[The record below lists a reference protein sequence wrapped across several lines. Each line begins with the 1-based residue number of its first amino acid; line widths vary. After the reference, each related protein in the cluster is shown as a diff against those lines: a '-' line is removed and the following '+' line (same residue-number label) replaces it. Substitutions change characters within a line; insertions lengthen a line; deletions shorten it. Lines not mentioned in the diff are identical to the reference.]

1 MVPVYKLT
9 FLFLLASS
17 IAGVLMDPR
26 DFSVLGF
33 FFMLVWLVGWFLVVN
48 RLKSVYLNGEVLS
61 VSNYLKTIE
70 IPVSE
75 ITAVE
80 ASRLWGWQ
88 PQTVTL
94 KLRSTSIF
102 GDEIAFVPKG
112 KWFKAQSFADELR
125 RTWQLP

>member
-1 MVPVYKLT
+1 
-9 FLFLLASS
+9 
-17 IAGVLMDPR
+17 MDPR

-33 FFMLVWLVGWFLVVN
+33 FFMLVWLAGWFLVVN

-112 KWFKAQSFADELR
+112 KWFKAQSFAAELR
-125 RTWQLP
+125 RTLSLP